1 MARNRKIKL
10 LILFLLLFIFLGL
23 QSPHHPLAES
33 EPLASFAPVP
43 EQNSVRD
50 YPELNS
56 VLVRG
61 VLAQKPLEITYP
73 QIPGA
78 TTPTTTKEA
87 LPDYI
92 RYVFQ
97 FSLYLGALIAF
108 SSFIYGGVR
117 YLTSAGNLSR
127 TKDAKSQI
135 AAGFLGLIILISA
148 YLILNTINPQLVAWE
163 VSLPGGTPAGLP
175 AAGPSKPEPTTYV
188 EIPLGGLIENL
199 WGERSEIFPK
209 GFKPT
214 QCYQFNDNG
223 DRTTDE
229 PLENQERLDCIKW
242 LSKAIQIKAEN
253 LKEPVEELQKLYD
266 CQNCCR
272 DCCKDVCDW
281 AECKEICDLDEVTGL
296 WKHCPLGNLCCEGTQ
311 NEGCW
316 ESCDAYQCCEGRGM
330 VQQYSYQKCPYSCC
344 EFFEECP
351 CSETCG
357 FETEWCN
364 RCNCI
369 CIKEDEEGKPVCCNF
384 EEDSTKPYEDL
395 LVRSLIDKNLLSEEE
410 KENDPFKDLVD
421 IKTALKELRLTLG
434 LFPLTEALKN
444 NQRICCPGDSCP
456 PEIGV
461 IDCLLKNTQTKDLIK
476 KILLGDL
483 AEEEFTTI
491 DEEKL
496 KEILGIPLVMR
507 YLVESG
513 LLTQDRNAA
522 KIMMRELGIRKNE
535 VAFNEIGWM
544 GTLASPNDEWIEL
557 YNNTREN
564 INFETESGDWRIKTV
579 SGTIDIKL
587 RGIIPTGS
595 FYLLANNENVFSD
608 TEVNLVYEGKLADE
622 GEILILYDEFGNP
635 IEEMDCGLG
644 WFGGDK
650 ELKISMERM
659 NPQGCLNMENW
670 TTNFSAKVQEV
681 WRPDY
686 INGLDQEG
694 NPIYGTP
701 GQPNSAGRRAI
712 PYPDFNSAVGEL
724 SSKLS
729 QEEELRKKLVLVLR
743 KEENLNKLVKSKEGL
758 AEVLT
763 GEDWRFKNLLSYEN
777 VLRILVEDK
786 STETEYN
793 FELLLAN
800 EYIKEVFTEV
810 LIQIGFWKE
819 GEEEQWEELTSI
831 LPITTT
837 NLKLINDFRQDLTW
851 VLEGRDLMKNCEN
864 PPISYDQTRVPE
876 TAIAD
881 LNIEEEPTWKDI
893 KKEVFWIEE
902 GLDPATFYCPKLLW

>member
-1 MARNRKIKL
+1 MEIKKDKL
-10 LILFLLLFIFLGL
+10 FFLILLLFLFLG
-23 QSPHHPLAES
+23 
-33 EPLASFAPVP
+33 ASFI
-43 EQNSVRD
+43 
-50 YPELNS
+50 
-56 VLVRG
+56 
-61 VLAQKPLEITYP
+61 LAQKPLEVTYP
-73 QIPGA
+73 AIPGA
-78 TTPTTTKEA
+78 PTPTGVKTI

-92 RYVFQ
+92 MYIFQ

-117 YLTSAGNLSR
+117 YLTSAGNLAR
-127 TKDAKSQI
+127 IKDAKSQI
-135 AAGFLGLIILISA
+135 SAGLLGLLILASA

-163 VSLPGGTPAGLP
+163 VSLPGGTPTGLP

-199 WGERSEIFPK
+199 WGERTEAFPS
-209 GFKPT
+209 GFKPAD
-214 QCYQFNDNG
+214 CYRFDDNG
-223 DRTTDE
+223 NATQF
-229 PLENQERLDCIKW
+229 LENQERLICIQW
-242 LSKAIQIKAEN
+242 LSEAIQIKAEN
-253 LKEPVEELQKLYD
+253 LKEPVEKLQKLYD

-272 DCCKDVCDW
+272 DCCDKNVCDW
-281 AECKEICDLDEVTGL
+281 AGCKEICDLNEATGL
-296 WKHCPLGNLCCEGTQ
+296 WENCPLGNLCCEGTQ

-316 ESCDAYQCCEGRGM
+316 EEGSCGAYQCCEGQGM
-330 VQQYSYQKCPYSCC
+330 VRQYSYQKCPYGCC
-344 EFFEECP
+344 EFLEECP

-369 CIKEDEEGKPVCCNF
+369 CIKEDEEGEPVCCNP
-384 EEDSTKPYEDL
+384 DDPAKPYEDL

-410 KENDPFKDLVD
+410 KEQDPYRDLVD

-444 NQRICCPGDSCP
+444 NQRICCPGDACP

-461 IDCLLKNTQTKDLIK
+461 IDCLFKNTQTKDLIK
-476 KILLGDL
+476 KILLGDP

-544 GTLASPNDEWIEL
+544 GTLANPNDEWIEL
-557 YNNTREN
+557 YNNTRED
-564 INFETESGDWRIKTV
+564 INFETENGNWRIKTV
-579 SGTIDIKL
+579 SGTIDIEL
-587 RGIIPTGS
+587 RSIIPTGS

-608 TEVNLVYEGKLADE
+608 TEINLVYEGELADK

-635 IEEMDCGLG
+635 IEEMDCSSG

-670 TTNFSAKVQEV
+670 TTNFSAKVQES

-686 INGLDQEG
+686 INGLDQGG

-724 SSKLS
+724 NSKLS

-763 GEDWRFKNLLSYEN
+763 GEDWRLKNLLSYEN
-777 VLRILVEDK
+777 VLRILLEDK
-786 STETEYN
+786 SAETKYN

-819 GEEEQWEELTSI
+819 GEEEQWEELTFI

-851 VLEGRDLMKNCEN
+851 VLEGRDLMQNCEN
-864 PPISYDQTRVPE
+864 PPISYDQMRVPE
-876 TAIAD
+876 TTIAD
-881 LNIEEEPTWKDI
+881 INIEGEPSWKDI
-893 KKEVFWIEE
+893 KKEVFWVEE
-902 GLDPATFYCPKLLW
+902 GLDPATFYCPKPLW

>member
-1 MARNRKIKL
+1 MEIKKDKL
-10 LILFLLLFIFLGL
+10 FFLILLLFLFLG
-23 QSPHHPLAES
+23 
-33 EPLASFAPVP
+33 ASFI
-43 EQNSVRD
+43 
-50 YPELNS
+50 
-56 VLVRG
+56 
-61 VLAQKPLEITYP
+61 LAQKPLEITYP
-73 QIPGA
+73 EIPG
-78 TTPTTTKEA
+78 TTAPTTTKTA
-87 LPDYI
+87 LPDYV
-92 RYVFQ
+92 RYIFQ
-97 FSLYLGALIAF
+97 FSLYLSALIAF

-117 YLTSAGNLSR
+117 YLTSAGNLAR
-127 TKDAKSQI
+127 IKNAKSQI
-135 AAGFLGLIILISA
+135 SAGFLGLLILASA

-163 VSLPGGTPAGLP
+163 VSLPGGAPTGLP

-188 EIPLGGLIENL
+188 EIPLGGLVENL
-199 WGERSEIFPK
+199 WGERTEAFPS
-209 GFKPT
+209 GFKPAD
-214 QCYQFNDNG
+214 CYQFDDNG
-223 DRTTDE
+223 DTTQF
-229 PLENQERLDCIKW
+229 LENQERLNCIKW

-253 LKEPVEELQKLYD
+253 LKEPVEKLQKLYN

-281 AECKEICDLDEVTGL
+281 AECKEICDLNEETGL
-296 WKHCPLGNLCCEGTQ
+296 WESCPLGNLCCEGTQ

-316 ESCDAYQCCEGRGM
+316 ESCGAYKCCEGKGM
-330 VQQYSYQKCPYSCC
+330 VHQYYYQKCPYSCC

-351 CSETCG
+351 CSEICG

-369 CIKEDEEGKPVCCNF
+369 CIKENEEGKPVCCNA
-384 EEDSTKPYEDL
+384 EQDATKPYEDL

-444 NQRICCPGDSCP
+444 NQRICCPGDACP
-456 PEIGV
+456 PKIGV

-476 KILLGDL
+476 KILLGDP

-491 DEEKL
+491 DEGKL

-544 GTLASPNDEWIEL
+544 GTSADPNDEWIEL
-557 YNNTREN
+557 YNNTRED
-564 INFETESGDWRIKTV
+564 INFETESGNWRIKTV
-579 SGTIDIKL
+579 SGTIDIEL

-622 GEILILYDEFGNP
+622 GEMLILYDEFGNP

-670 TTNFSAKVQEV
+670 TTNFSAKVQES

-686 INGLDQEG
+686 INGLDQGG

-758 AEVLT
+758 TEVLT

-786 STETEYN
+786 PTETEYN

-831 LPITTT
+831 LPITIT

-851 VLEGRDLMKNCEN
+851 VLEGRDLMQNCED
-864 PPISYDQTRVPE
+864 PPISYDQMRVPE

-881 LNIEEEPTWKDI
+881 LNIEKEPTWKDI